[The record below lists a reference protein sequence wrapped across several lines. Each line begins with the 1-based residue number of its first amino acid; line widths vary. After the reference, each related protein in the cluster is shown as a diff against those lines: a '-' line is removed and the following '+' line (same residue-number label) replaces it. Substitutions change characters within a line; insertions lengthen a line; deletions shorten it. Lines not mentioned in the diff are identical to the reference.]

1 MKTRTQLLMLIVAL
15 VILLS
20 NLMPPAFAQGT
31 TPPVDPSSAW
41 AEVVNPD
48 GSINFDNLSDGGV
61 VNQPADWM
69 PNIPLVGS
77 VPAEYHVYY
86 TPSGNSIV
94 MPTASTLF
102 FMAASANE
110 SGLLSAAGTLGTS
123 GLSTVSSDNGN
134 VVGFASLGAFYGA
147 LIGNQNIGLPTGTNA
162 TDFFNQVNSGE
173 TNIWSLGPA
182 GLMNFLTSLSTPSLA
197 DGNLYTYML
206 LYVPGQC
213 ASAPGG
219 CSAEQLALITSLTLT
234 PPPTTVTATPPL
246 QCPEPS
252 VRPGA
257 ISTSASQ
264 IAPPYPLVV
273 GQDPDRRGVD
283 LAFSASVGAT
293 IYTYYTQK
301 PIYER
306 VCTTN
311 LGCQNKI
318 TGHTCERKTR
328 SYPECIESAS
338 ASISLS
344 KNSREWILNELS
356 IRYPEAYL
364 HHPNFSFNGSGCVFS
379 VSEQNV
385 QVADPGNWNVRLSGN
400 TSGTPVSG
408 PRSFSRNSM
417 FQAWLKEVV
426 IIK

>member
-20 NLMPPAFAQGT
+20 SLLPPAFAQGT
-31 TPPVDPSSAW
+31 NPPVDPNSAW

-48 GSINFDNLSDGGV
+48 GSINYANLSDGGV

-77 VPAEYHVYY
+77 IPAEYHVYY

-110 SGLLSAAGTLGTS
+110 SGLLSAASTLGTS
-123 GLSTVSSDNGN
+123 GLSTVESDSGN
-134 VVGFASLGAFYGA
+134 VVGFASLGAFFGA
-147 LIGNQNIGLPTGTNA
+147 LIGNQDIGLPTGTTS
-162 TDFFNQVNSGE
+162 TDFFNDVISGQAD
-173 TNIWSLGPA
+173 IWSLGPA
-182 GLMNFLTSLSTPSLA
+182 GLMNLLTSLGTPSLA

-206 LYVPGQC
+206 LYAPGQC

-234 PPPTTVTATPPL
+234 PPPTTVTATPPAP
-246 QCPEPS
+246 CPEPS

-257 ISTSASQ
+257 ISASASQ
-264 IAPPYPLVV
+264 VAPPYPLVV

-283 LAFSASVGAT
+283 LSFSASVGAT
-293 IYTYYTQK
+293 IYTYYVQQ
-301 PIYER
+301 PIIER
-306 VCTTN
+306 VCTTT
-311 LGCQNKI
+311 LGCHNKV
-318 TGHTCERKTR
+318 TGYTCERQTR
-328 SYPECIESAS
+328 SYPECIQSAS

-344 KNSREWILNELS
+344 QNSREWILNELS

-379 VSEQNV
+379 VSKQNV
-385 QVADPGNWNVRLSGN
+385 QVADPGNWNVRIKWKHI
-400 TSGTPVSG
+400 
-408 PRSFSRNSM
+408 RYASFRTAQ
-417 FQAWLKEVV
+417 FQPQ
-426 IIK
+426 